1 LERQPTFARLIEWES
16 LGDARQL
23 PAELSTSFSHA
34 FRAVHRVRRERGL
47 RDFDVSVVV
56 VAVVSLCFLPVAH
69 ANTFLAGG
77 GIDPLAPRFRGRY
90 QRQVVDSVLAML
102 TS

>member
-1 LERQPTFARLIEWES
+1 
-16 LGDARQL
+16 
-23 PAELSTSFSHA
+23 
-34 FRAVHRVRRERGL
+34 
-47 RDFDVSVVV
+47 
-56 VAVVSLCFLPVAH
+56 VAH